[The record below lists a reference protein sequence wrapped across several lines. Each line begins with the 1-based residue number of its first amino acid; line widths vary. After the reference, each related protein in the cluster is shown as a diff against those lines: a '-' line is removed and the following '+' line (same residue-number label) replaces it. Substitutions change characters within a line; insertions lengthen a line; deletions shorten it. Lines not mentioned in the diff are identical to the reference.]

1 MKIDK
6 LVSQLNEAVKKRQ
19 GSFRKAPIGIL
30 HPDFPVKGITR
41 KDLEATKKI
50 IAASPYPHME
60 YETPVFKKL
69 FTTGKYR
76 ATVRGSYPLKYYF
89 KPEIGERWHTLAFAN
104 PEKLRAPRYTEAG
117 EHAYEFK
124 TKNDEL
130 GEVHINHR
138 EAPKGLQRRGIR
150 TTSDINF
157 SVGGSTYKTGSAGTE
172 AVSIFRSVLPAIRH
186 HIRSHNPDQITFKSY
201 TDQSSGDF
209 KRTKG
214 GDLIDTRKKLY
225 DSLVKRLSKTHN
237 VEIKNYESGEK
248 DEGDLSSDTE
258 YILTRKKSND
268 ASLRNAMKMLA
279 KERNEAR
286 KQLKKQKLKEGKEEE
301 WNAKYDQ
308 LSDRGGLSH
317 EQIIRQIGEKPSSPQ
332 PEQAPP
338 TRTLTGIE
346 LLRQRA
352 KKAAEIALK
361 RKQSGD

>member
-1 MKIDK
+1 MKIEN
-6 LVSQLNEAVKKRQ
+6 LVNQLNEAVKKRQ
-19 GSFRKAPIGIL
+19 GSFRRAPVGIL
-30 HPDFPVKGITR
+30 HRDFPIKGITR

-50 IAASPYPHME
+50 IAASPHPDLE
-60 YETPVFKKL
+60 YDTPLWQKL

-89 KPEIGERWHTLAFAN
+89 RPEIGERWNTSAHAN
-104 PEKLRAPRYTEAG
+104 PEKIKAPRYAESG

-124 TKNDEL
+124 TKNNEI

-138 EAPKGLQRRGIR
+138 EATKGLQRRGIR
-150 TTSDINF
+150 TTSDISF
-157 SVGGSTYKTGSAGTE
+157 SIGDATHKTGSAGTE

-237 VEIKNYESGEK
+237 IEIKNHESGER

-258 YILTRKKSND
+258 YVLTRKKSND
-268 ASLRNAMKMLA
+268 ASLRNAMKLLA

-286 KQLKKQKLKEGKEEE
+286 KQLKKQKLKEGKEEDWDAE
-301 WNAKYDQ
+301 YDK

-317 EQIIRQIGEKPSSPQ
+317 DQIVAKLGQRPVPEKPESQ
-332 PEQAPP
+332 MTA
-338 TRTLTGIE
+338 RE
-346 LLRQRA
+346 LLRKRA
-352 KKAAEIALK
+352 KLAAEIALK
-361 RKQSGD
+361 RKNNSI